1 MVELKYVAALLLS
14 VLLFGCINT
23 QGPAVTGN
31 NSGENLTTVNNMSV
45 IRQGV
50 FTLSDLEG
58 VLLSEQDV
66 PRGFEINALQTGVTE
81 NALQFSEGD
90 AERANELKSYGW
102 KGNKAVQYDY
112 KTNNL
117 TSKAITVL
125 ASVYE
130 QPTQYFSC
138 NVKWDKEDLGA
149 TSIEDVGQQ
158 AVYLGGFN
166 QTPLGMESRNE
177 IRSFFS
183 NVAFTV
189 KVNGLGRSASK
200 QEAFQYAK
208 LISDR
213 LKGKCPTCVL
223 APTQCGLTKPSLI
236 TKTQNLVVIQQNSV
250 STSYGGLSV
259 IGSVKNNGTTSVTF
273 VQVTVNFFD
282 SQNQM
287 VTVQNTFLTPSSLRP
302 SETGS
307 FNIAIPDK
315 SVASRIARYEVKVTS
330 Q

>member
-1 MVELKYVAALLLS
+1 MVELKYVAVLILGA
-14 VLLFGCINT
+14 LLFGCIHNQT
-23 QGPAVTGN
+23 APSVIAN
-31 NSGENLTTVNNMSV
+31 NSGENLTTVNSAPV
-45 IRQGV
+45 IQQGT

-58 VLLSEQDV
+58 LLLSEQDV
-66 PRGFEINALQTGVTE
+66 PRGSEVNVLQTGVTE
-81 NALQFSEGD
+81 NALQYAEGN
-90 AERANELKSYGW
+90 AERANELTSYGW
-102 KGNKAVQYDY
+102 KGNNAVEYEYKA
-112 KTNNL
+112 NNL
-117 TSKAITVL
+117 TSKTISVH

-130 QPTQYFSC
+130 RPIQYFSC
-138 NVKWDKEDLGA
+138 NVKWDKDSGA

-166 QTPLGMESRNE
+166 QTTQGMESRNE

-183 NVAFTV
+183 NVVFTV

-200 QEAFQYAK
+200 QEAIQYAK

-213 LKGKCPTCVL
+213 LKGKCPTCIL
-223 APTQCGLTKPSLI
+223 APTQCSLTKTSLI
-236 TKTQNLVVIQQNSV
+236 TKAQNLVVVQQNSV

-259 IGSVKNNGTTSVTF
+259 IGIVKNNGTTSVSF

-287 VTVQNTFLTPSSLRP
+287 VTTQNMFLTPSSLRP
-302 SETGS
+302 DEAGS
-307 FNIAIPDK
+307 FSIAIPDK
-315 SVASRIARYEVKVTS
+315 SVASRIARYEIKVNS